1 MKSLTPTGSRD
12 VLVWNTDNKK
22 NHQTANR
29 CCRCA
34 LVVPAVPHGFYLL
47 QEMMCS
53 KKDVAFATELKIII
67 IKTAA

>member
-53 KKDVAFATELKIII
+53 KKDVAFATKLKIII
-67 IKTAA
+67 IKAAA